1 MNNEMKQ
8 DYEEAMERLRNCA
21 RLDTVAEYVKELEAK
36 VNEITLLLQQQ
47 RRAVHYHQARRGE
60 LEARIKKLESSD
72 GE

>member
-8 DYEEAMERLRNCA
+8 DYEEAMERLRGSIA
-21 RLDTVAEYVKELEAK
+21 ADTVAEYVEGLEEK
-36 VNEITLLLQQQ
+36 VYEITLQLEGS
-47 RRAVHYHQARRGE
+47 RSARRR

>member
-36 VNEITLLLQQQ
+36 VVDLSKENEDLSKDL
-47 RRAVHYHQARRGE
+47 R
-60 LEARIKKLESSD
+60 EANEMLDTTKEYIDTVKEYI
-72 GE
+72 G